1 MARARNI
8 KPALFKNEIL
18 GVADP
23 LYTLL
28 FEGLWILADREGR
41 VEDRPLRIKGEIFP
55 YREGID
61 MNAMLEW
68 LQAEGFIKRYQSGIV
83 KCIAIINF
91 AKHQNPH
98 KNESESELPAPEDE
112 RHSST
117 SAPDSIGTTSEKIG
131 SAPADSLNL
140 IPDSGSP
147 QPDTP
152 APAEP
157 PPRRARTRAADWAE
171 DFDAIWQAYPRKPG
185 MSRSNAEKA
194 FGARI
199 AEGAK
204 ASDMLAG
211 VQAYAAYVVAMGTEP
226 QFIKSPE
233 TFFGP
238 GKHWQSDWTPPARA
252 SPPGQVTQLTKAGQ
266 ATARNMEA
274 WLERKRQEQSNA

>member
-61 MNAMLEW
+61 INSMLEW
-68 LQAEGFIKRYQSGIV
+68 LQAEGFIKRYQAAGV
-83 KCIAIINF
+83 KCIVIINF

-98 KNESESELPAPEDE
+98 KNETESELPAPEDAQC
-112 RHSST
+112 SSI
-117 SAPDSIGTTSEKIG
+117 SATESIGTTSEKIG

-147 QPDTP
+147 QPSTP

-157 PPRRARTRAADWAE
+157 PPRGARTRAADWAE
-171 DFDAIWQAYPRKPG
+171 DFEAIWAAYPRKPG
-185 MSRSNAEKA
+185 MSRANTEKVFA
-194 FGARI
+194 ARI

-204 ASDMLAG
+204 PADMLAG
-211 VQAYAAYVVAMGTEP
+211 VHAYAAYVVAMETEP

-238 GKHWQSDWTPPARA
+238 GKHWQSDWTAPARA
-252 SPPGQVTQLTKAGQ
+252 SPPDQVTQLTKAGQ
-266 ATARNMEA
+266 ATARNMDA
-274 WLERKRQEQSNA
+274 WLERKRQEHNNA

>member
-8 KPALFKNEIL
+8 KPALFKNEVL

-41 VEDRPLRIKGEIFP
+41 VEDRPLRIKAEVFP
-55 YREGID
+55 YREGVD
-61 MNAMLEW
+61 TNAMLNW
-68 LQAEGFIKRYQSGIV
+68 LQAEGFILRYQARGV
-83 KCIAIINF
+83 KCIVILNF

-98 KNESESELPAPEDE
+98 KNEAESELPGPEEAQD
-112 RHSST
+112 SSA
-117 SAPDSIGTTSEKIG
+117 SASASIGTTSEKLG

-140 IPDSGSP
+140 IPDSGFP
-147 QPDTP
+147 QTSTP
-152 APAEP
+152 APASP
-157 PPRRARTRAADWAE
+157 QPRKARPRAADWAE
-171 DFDAIWQAYPRKPG
+171 DFDAVWSAYPRKPG
-185 MSRSNAEKA
+185 MSRSNTEKA
-194 FGARI
+194 FAARV

-204 ASDMLAG
+204 PTAMLAG

-238 GKHWQSDWTPPARA
+238 GKHWESDWKPPARA
-252 SPPGQVTQLTKAGQ
+252 SPEPQLLSKAGQ
-266 ATARNMEA
+266 ATARNMES
-274 WLERKRQEQSNA
+274 WLEQKRQENG